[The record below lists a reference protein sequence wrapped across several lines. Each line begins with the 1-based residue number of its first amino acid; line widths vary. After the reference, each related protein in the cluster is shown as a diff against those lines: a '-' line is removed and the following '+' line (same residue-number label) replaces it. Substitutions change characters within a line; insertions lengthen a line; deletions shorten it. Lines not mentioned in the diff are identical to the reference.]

1 MGKQW
6 FSPSADLKLTL
17 NGSRHNETL
26 CSGVTQHLHLYIL
39 LVLSQPSL
47 VCFPS
52 KHLSM
57 SEHLIVGYTQMSSPT
72 FHQFRG
78 ARLAGGPSLWEQL
91 SLISCSEFH
100 RRHWQN
106 QHGNRSI
113 SGQTQPPWVSN
124 FSPEEEDTVTYSNR
138 IVLRNKGDSGERI
151 WRIY

>member
-72 FHQFRG
+72 LHQFRG

-106 QHGNRSI
+106 QHGNRS
-113 SGQTQPPWVSN
+113 SVHWPGFLN
-124 FSPEEEDTVTYSNR
+124 KLFS
-138 IVLRNKGDSGERI
+138 DSERTSLGKEWKWEKI
-151 WRIY
+151 KSSLPN